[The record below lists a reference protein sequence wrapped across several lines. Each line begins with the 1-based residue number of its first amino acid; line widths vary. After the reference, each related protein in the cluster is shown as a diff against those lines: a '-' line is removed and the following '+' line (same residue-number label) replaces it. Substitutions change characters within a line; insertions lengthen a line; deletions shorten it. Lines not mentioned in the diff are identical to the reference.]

1 MRYLLLL
8 TVGLAVTS
16 CATSSKEVEEEE
28 NQAQQEPPPGL
39 IEVVKYEEKTKQ
51 LMETTEKLQE
61 AEGTLDEQRRRLQ
74 VICADYPEHA
84 VCAEQTAARYALDS
98 FCSEP
103 EFKGH
108 VDEIVKAC
116 HQGACKQV
124 DQAELIT
131 RTQYM
136 LLTQSL
142 PHTLVTFPAAK
153 SKLDATDRRQ
163 LQQFVEQVRADK
175 GYLIIVGR
183 ASKDG
188 PWRKNL
194 EYALDRAEQTRQFLV
209 DDLGIDKSRVG
220 YITYGHDKMYLT
232 DLDAERLS
240 TKKLSM
246 KQANRS
252 ALVFAYPCFEPDAAQ
267 AP

>member
-1 MRYLLLL
+1 MRIVYVVAIGL
-8 TVGLAVTS
+8 TLAS
-16 CATSSKEVEEEE
+16 CATSGDGVKGEAAAEEG
-28 NQAQQEPPPGL
+28 APPPGM
-39 IEVVKYEEKTKQ
+39 IEVVKYQEKTQQ
-51 LMETTEKLQE
+51 LVDTTQKLQA
-61 AEGTLDEQRRRLQ
+61 AEGSLDEQRRRLQ
-74 VICADYPEHA
+74 VICADYPEHG
-84 VCAEQTAARYALDS
+84 VCSEQTAARYALDA

-136 LLTQSL
+136 LLTQNL
-142 PHTLVTFPAAK
+142 PHTLVTFPAAGT
-153 SKLDATDRRQ
+153 KLDKEDQRQ

-194 EYALDRAEQTRQFLV
+194 QYALDRAEQTRQFLV
-209 DDLGIDKSRVG
+209 DTLGIDKERVG
-220 YITYGHDKMYLT
+220 YITYGHEKMYLT

-240 TKKLSM
+240 TRKLSM
-246 KQANRS
+246 TQANRS
-252 ALVFAYPCFEPDAAQ
+252 ALVFAYPCFEPDATA

>member
-1 MRYLLLL
+1 MRIVFVLAA
-8 TVGLAVTS
+8 GLVLAS
-16 CATSSKEVEEEE
+16 CATANNEVKDEAGAAED
-28 NQAQQEPPPGL
+28 APPPGM
-39 IEVVKYEEKTKQ
+39 IEVVKYQEKTQQ
-51 LMETTEKLQE
+51 LIDTTQKLHA

-74 VICADYPEHA
+74 VICADYPEHG
-84 VCAEQTAARYALDS
+84 VCAEQTAARYALDA
-98 FCSEP
+98 FCAEP
-103 EFKGH
+103 DFKSH

-136 LLTQSL
+136 LLTQNL
-142 PHTLVTFPAAK
+142 PHTLVTFPSAGT
-153 SKLDATDRRQ
+153 KLDKEDQRQ

-194 EYALDRAEQTRQFLV
+194 QYALDRAEQTRQFLV
-209 DDLGIDKSRVG
+209 DTLGIEQSRVG

-232 DLDAERLS
+232 ELDAERL
-240 TKKLSM
+240 TTRKLSM
-246 KQANRS
+246 TQANRS
-252 ALVFAYPCFEPDAAQ
+252 ALVFAYPCFEPNAA
-267 AP
+267 ATP

>member
-1 MRYLLLL
+1 MR
-8 TVGLAVTS
+8 LAFVLSAGFALMS
-16 CATSSKEVEEEE
+16 CATSSNDVKEDSETDP
-28 NQAQQEPPPGL
+28 AAPPPGM
-39 IEVVKYEEKTKQ
+39 IEVVKYEEKTRQ
-51 LMETTEKLQE
+51 LIDTTEKLAT

-74 VICADYPEHA
+74 VICADYPEHG
-84 VCAEQTAARYALDS
+84 VCAEQTAARYALDA
-98 FCSEP
+98 FCAEP

-136 LLTQSL
+136 LLTQNL
-142 PHTLVTFPAAK
+142 PHSLVTFPAAGT
-153 SKLDATDRRQ
+153 KLDKEDQRQ

-194 EYALDRAEQTRQFLV
+194 QYALDRAEQTRQFLV
-209 DDLGIDKSRVG
+209 DTLGIDKSRVG

-232 DLDAERLS
+232 DLDAERL
-240 TKKLSM
+240 TTRKLSIT
-246 KQANRS
+246 QANRS
-252 ALVFAYPCFEPDAAQ
+252 ALVFAYPCFEPNAAA